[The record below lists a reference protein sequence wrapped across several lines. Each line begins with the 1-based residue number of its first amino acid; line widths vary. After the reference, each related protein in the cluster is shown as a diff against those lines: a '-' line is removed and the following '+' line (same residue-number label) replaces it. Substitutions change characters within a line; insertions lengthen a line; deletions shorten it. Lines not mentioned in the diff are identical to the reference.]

1 MNFATPSWDLALFE
15 FANGVFR
22 NGLFDWLMP
31 LFSSALFL
39 WAVVL
44 GGLALGARRYG
55 RAQWAGLLIL
65 ALAVGLADGGTN
77 LVKNATGRVRP
88 LNALAQTY
96 FIEDGQWR
104 QRPADFVQTKSEG
117 SSYPSAHAAN
127 AMAAAVV
134 IWLLWP
140 GTRRSIWTLP
150 LLVGWS
156 RLYLGKHYPADVLMG
171 WLFGLGA
178 ALAVWTAVKLVRGG
192 KRLGLPG
199 G

>member
-1 MNFATPSWDLALFE
+1 MNFMTPPWDLALFE

-22 NGLFDWLMP
+22 NSLLDWLMP
-31 LFSSALFL
+31 LFSSAMFL
-39 WAVVL
+39 WVL
-44 GGLALGARRYG
+44 VLTGLALGARRYG
-55 RAQWAGLLIL
+55 RAQWVGLLIL
-65 ALAVGLADGGTN
+65 VLAVGLADGGTN
-77 LVKNATGRVRP
+77 LVKSATGRVRP

-96 FIEDGQWR
+96 FIEDGQWQ
-104 QRPADFVQTKSEG
+104 QRPADFVQTKTDG

-140 GTRRSIWTLP
+140 GTRRYVWAMP

-156 RLYLGKHYPADVLMG
+156 RLYLGKHYPTDVLMG

-178 ALAVWTAVKLVRGG
+178 ALAVWTVVKLLRGG
-192 KRLGLPG
+192 DRQGLPG